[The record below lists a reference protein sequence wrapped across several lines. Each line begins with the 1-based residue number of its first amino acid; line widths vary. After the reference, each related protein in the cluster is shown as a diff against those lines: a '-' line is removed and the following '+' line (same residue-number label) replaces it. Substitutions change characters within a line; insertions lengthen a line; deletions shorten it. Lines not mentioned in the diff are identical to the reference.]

1 MEGNIKKVMVAID
14 ETEWSLY
21 ALEWVLDNLADS
33 ISSSSLVIFTAQPQA
48 DFGYFYAASLG
59 STPPELIKSMQEQHN
74 KVASALLKK
83 AKDLCVSRGV
93 TPETVT
99 EVGDPKEAICEAVAK
114 FNIHLL
120 VLGNQGKGIIQRT
133 FLGSVSSYCAH
144 HVKCPVLIVKK
155 PT

>member
-1 MEGNIKKVMVAID
+1 MEGNMKKVMVAID

-21 ALEWVLDNLADS
+21 ALEWALDNLADS

-48 DFGYFYAASLG
+48 DFGYLYAASLG
-59 STPPELIKSMQEQHN
+59 FTPPELIKSVQEQHS
-74 KVASALLKK
+74 KVASALLEK
-83 AKDLCVSRGV
+83 AKNLCVSRGV
-93 TPETVT
+93 TPETIT
-99 EVGDPKEAICEAVAK
+99 ENGDPKVAICEVVEK

-144 HVKCPVLIVKK
+144 HAKCPVLIVKK